1 MAFVVKM
8 AIEATRLRG
17 HKRSVLCC
25 AASPTTPHL
34 IASSGEDGSVY
45 WFDLRCKENASVM
58 DLGKE
63 PVASVCFSPGNDDI
77 LYAAYG
83 NTVTCLDMRMAP
95 SSGQLQKHTFNTDD
109 INQITVNLKSSYL
122 AAADDSGEVKI
133 IDIRQHCLYK
143 TLRSVHTNICSSVQF
158 NPWQPWEVISGGL
171 DSKIVAWDFSRGRQ
185 HMIIDVAAAPITEN
199 AENASST
206 NQICN
211 PPFIH
216 ALAVPEGNMDGKN
229 NQVVAAARGD
239 GTIEIID
246 LRSESHM
253 KGVKTKQSSRAR
265 KGFQS
270 KSSKNTNVNES
281 NAIGEITKG
290 MRIQLN
296 AGLGGHTTAASCVAF
311 SRFGE
316 TGKFIISGS
325 NDASIKVWNWTKQ
338 IGSEDPL
345 SSSINN
351 KRKVNWL
358 CTTSRDSENLIVC
371 DTSKVLKAYTIL

>member
-1 MAFVVKM
+1 M

-34 IASSGEDGSVY
+34 ISSSGEDGSVY

-77 LYAAYG
+77 LYVAYA
-83 NTVTCLDMRMAP
+83 NTVTCLDVRMAP
-95 SSGQLQKHTFNTDD
+95 SSGQLQKYTFNTED
-109 INQITVNLKSSYL
+109 INQITMNFKSSFL

-158 NPWQPWEVISGGL
+158 HPWRPWEVISGGL

-185 HMIIDVAAAPITEN
+185 QMVIDAAVPTTEN
-199 AENASST
+199 AENASSA

-211 PPFIH
+211 PPFVH
-216 ALAVPEGNMDGKN
+216 ALAVPEENMDGKN

-246 LRSESHM
+246 LRFESHVTGA
-253 KGVKTKQSSRAR
+253 KSKQSSRAR

-270 KSSKNTNVNES
+270 KSSKNTNVNENIAS
-281 NAIGEITKG
+281 GEITKG
-290 MRIQLN
+290 MRIQLH
-296 AGLGGHTTAASCVAF
+296 AGLGGHSTAASCVAF

-316 TGKFIISGS
+316 AGKFIISGS
-325 NDASIKVWNWTKQ
+325 NDASVKLWNWTSQ
-338 IGSEDPL
+338 IGSSSRSEGPL
-345 SSSINN
+345 SFSINN

-371 DTSKVLKAYTIL
+371 DTSKVVKAYTIL